1 MGLTTVR
8 IGGYVVKNRQAVLD
22 WLSDNIGSFSYK
34 ESTPRGFDFTG
45 EGWVASWKQYGAG
58 WFMDVRFND
67 PKHAAFFTLRWK

>member
-1 MGLTTVR
+1 MTTIR
-8 IGGYVVKNRQAVLD
+8 IGARAAKSPMEVID
-22 WLSDNIGSFSYK
+22 WLDTNVGAFTCK

-45 EGWVASWKQYGAG
+45 KGWVASWKKYGSG